1 MSLEGVI
8 IKGVGGLY
16 KVAVDKVIYDCKARG
31 KFRKLNITPMV
42 GDRVIIRVLEDQ
54 TAVIDE
60 IMPRRNVLSRPP
72 VANVDQMIA
81 VVSVKQ
87 PAPNLFQL
95 DKLILTAEKQH
106 LDIII
111 CINKIDLADSPNEY
125 LSLGNVYEAAGYNV
139 AYTSTKEPVSGI
151 QEIKA
156 LLKGKISVMA
166 GQSGVGK
173 SSLINALCGQERM
186 EVGEVSVKAGLGRHT
201 TRHVELLNTDGGMI
215 ADTPG
220 FNAYEL
226 QLTKYEAATFYREFL
241 KYADGCRF
249 KDCLHLKEPDCA
261 IRDAA
266 EHGLIDKGRYERYV
280 AIQEELEREKGFVK
294 W

>member
-95 DKLILTAEKQH
+95 DKLILTAEKQN